1 MSKKL
6 KFQKPT
12 GMRDILPEDQR
23 YFQKVFRA
31 AEDVAGFYGFKRI
44 DTPMLEDT
52 ELYSKGTGL
61 TTDIVQKQMFT
72 LRTKGGDY
80 LTLRPEYTPGIVRA
94 YLEHGMHSLPQ
105 PIKLYS
111 SGPVFRY
118 EHPQA
123 GRLRQFHQFN
133 LEVIGEGDSVIDA
146 QVIQIFYN
154 ILSELKIK
162 NLIIELNSI
171 GDNQCRPY
179 YKKLLVNYLKARDSA
194 LCVDCRRRLKENPL
208 RVLDCKEEKC
218 QRVVSQ
224 APQLIDHLCDECKS
238 HFKGVLEFLDE
249 IELPYHLN
257 PYLVRGL
264 DYYTKTVFEIF
275 TEVPQSKEQEE
286 APPKNA
292 LVAGGR
298 YDGLIKLLGGEDT
311 KAVGAAMGVE
321 RVISLIKSREKEV
334 RTPRFTASVFLAQLG
349 TMAKRKSLRLLED
362 FRKEKIQV
370 SESLGRD
377 SLKAQLKMADRVE
390 ARYTLV
396 LGQREALEG
405 TVIIRDMKTGK
416 QETVRF
422 EKVVKEIK
430 RRLSK

>member
-1 MSKKL
+1 
-6 KFQKPT
+6 
-12 GMRDILPEDQR
+12 MRDILPEDQR
-23 YFQKVFRA
+23 YFQKVFGV
-31 AEDVAGFYGFKRI
+31 AENIASFYGFKKI
-44 DTPMLEDT
+44 DTPILEDT

-111 SGPVFRY
+111 SGPLFRY

-133 LEVIGEGDSVIDA
+133 LEVIGEEDPVIDA

-154 ILSELKIK
+154 ILSELKVK
-162 NLIIELNSI
+162 NLIVELNSI

-179 YKKLLVNYLKARDSA
+179 YKKLLVNYLRTRDSA
-194 LCVDCRRRLKENPL
+194 LCADCRRRLKENPL

-275 TEVPQSKEQEE
+275 TEIPQPKDQAE
-286 APPKNA
+286 APIRNA

-298 YDGLIKLLGGEDT
+298 YDGLVKLLGGEDT
-311 KAVGAAMGVE
+311 KAVGAAMGIE
-321 RVISLIKSREKEV
+321 RIISLIKSREKEP
-334 RTPRFTASVFLAQLG
+334 RTSRFTAPVFLAQLG
-349 TMAKRKSLRLLED
+349 TIAKRKSLRLLED
-362 FRKEKIQV
+362 FRKVKIQV
-370 SESLGRD
+370 AESLGRD
-377 SLKAQLKMADRVE
+377 SLKAQLKMADKVE

-396 LGQREALEG
+396 LGQKEALEG
-405 TVIIRDMKTGK
+405 TIIVRDMKTGK
-416 QETVRF
+416 QETVKF

-430 RRLSK
+430 RRLSR